1 VNQTVE
7 FLGKSIFVIS
17 LQDSGLDL
25 AVTIESRL
33 MNFIKSDI
41 KVLFNLAESF
51 NVWSVDI

>member
-1 VNQTVE
+1 MNQTVE